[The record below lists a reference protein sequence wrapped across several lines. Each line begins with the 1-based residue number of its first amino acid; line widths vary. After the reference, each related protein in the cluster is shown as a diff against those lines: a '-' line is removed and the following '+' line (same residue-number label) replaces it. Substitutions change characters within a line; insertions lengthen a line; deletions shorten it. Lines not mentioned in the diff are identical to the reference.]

1 MRRAIA
7 SFAAIFLV
15 SSAAP
20 STASAQDNSAVV
32 EALFSEGK
40 KLMAAGNI
48 AEACPKFLASYN
60 LEHRVGT
67 LLNLADCYEKNRQ
80 FASAWARYVEAK
92 TLASRNNQIDRADY
106 AAQHAAAVE
115 SRRSTLSIVVDHAPP
130 GLVVKRDGVVVD
142 AAVYGVLVPIDG
154 GRHTIE
160 SSAPG
165 KKSKTETVTVGPE
178 GDKKTYGVPTL
189 TDAPKVAPDAPPPGL
204 EPRGM
209 STRAVAGLVIAGGGI
224 LAAGVGAFFGATALS
239 KDSDASP
246 YCNVGGVKDNCY
258 GQGVSLR
265 SDAVSDATLSSVL
278 VGVGAAAVVGGVVLW
293 LTAPSAN
300 ATATV
305 GFDGRVLRVRG
316 TF

>member
-1 MRRAIA
+1 MRRDLA
-7 SFAAIFLV
+7 SFAAISLLL
-15 SSAAP
+15 SAAA
-20 STASAQDNSAVV
+20 STARAQDNSAAV

-40 KLMAAGNI
+40 KLMAEGKVAD
-48 AEACPKFLASYN
+48 ACPKFLASYT

-67 LLNLADCYEKNRQ
+67 LLNLADCYEKNKQ
-80 FASAWARYVEAK
+80 FASAWARFVEAK
-92 TLASRNNQIDRADY
+92 TLASRNNQTERANY
-106 AAQHAAAVE
+106 AAQHAAAIE
-115 SRRSTLSIVVDHAPP
+115 SRRSTLSIVVDHPPP

-154 GRHTIE
+154 GAHTIE
-160 SSAPG
+160 SSASG
-165 KKSKTETVTVGPE
+165 KISKTETVTVGAE
-178 GDKKTYGVPTL
+178 GDKKTYAVPAL
-189 TDAPKVAPDAPPPGL
+189 VDAPKVAPDLPPPDIRS
-204 EPRGM
+204 RGM
-209 STRAVAGLVIAGGGI
+209 STRAIAGLAIAGGGV

-239 KDSDASP
+239 KKSDSSP
-246 YCNVGGVKDNCY
+246 YCNVGGVKDDCY

-300 ATATV
+300 MTATV
-305 GFDGRVLRVRG
+305 GFDGRILRLRG